1 MSQQITPEEVVEMLA
16 KVDVDG
22 LIGKLERRNNKKEAL
37 HLRRMIKAFSK
48 KMLLKTKE
56 KFSIPP
62 IYRKIFGDEA
72 AKYIVLK
79 GGRGSGKTF
88 AIICYMLELSF
99 EEKYRDSLFLVLR

>member
-1 MSQQITPEEVVEMLA
+1 
-16 KVDVDG
+16 
-22 LIGKLERRNNKKEAL
+22 
-37 HLRRMIKAFSK
+37 LRRMIKAFSK

-88 AIICYMLELSF
+88 AIICYMLEQSF
-99 EEKYRDSLFLVLR
+99 EEKYRDSLFLVLREIQTSIEDSVHSVVS